1 MFGSARTLPTDPLYA
16 QARDLAALL
25 AAHGWSTVTGAGPGI
40 MAAGL
45 EGAGPDH
52 AFGINIRLPFE
63 QGANEFI
70 AENPKLVSMKYFFTR
85 KLLLIK
91 ESFGYA
97 VLPGG
102 FGTLDEAFELLTLIQ
117 TGKAEPAPVVLLDL
131 PGSSYWKGWE
141 RFVTEE
147 VATRGLISADD
158 ISLYRIV
165 DRVEDAAA
173 EILGFYRNYHS
184 LRWVGDTLVIRL
196 EAAAHATT
204 RWPSCRTRF
213 ADALH
218 RPIRILDAPLP
229 AERRS
234 EDFPD
239 LARVALRFD
248 RVSYARLRELIDA
261 LNTLP
266 SAPPA
271 AAHRSRPREARD
283 PVPVA
288 DRPVAIGGRD
298 GPVPGGVRPARDQPG
313 PGPGHRSPP
322 RRLLRPPGRGR
333 RRCDRH
339 RDGLGH
345 RRRLALRAGPAGR
358 RVRRRLAGRRRGLP
372 AARHAGAGRARPRR
386 RAGVQ
391 RLLAVGACGRRPG
404 SPTWCPAS
412 CPPRSIRP
420 GSTTVV
426 AGFAEAA
433 RAGDRPAAG
442 RGRGRRRGLVA
453 AAPVPLRAHQ
463 PAPRRLRRGPAAAHP
478 RGAGRR
484 PPRHRPRP
492 RSWPCGCPA
501 TSWRRGPGSPPSRPP
516 SASRPWPPSLDL
528 LTVVRAGPF
537 STAAYRPTPTPR
549 RPPTS
554 SCAGPCG
561 TPPAAGARG
570 PAGQRRRSRRRRQG
584 PRRRRRRPGR
594 DDPGPDR
601 RRPPGRPACGP
612 VTPSGPGPACCATR
626 PARSATTATRS

>member
-1 MFGSARTLPTDPLYA
+1 MADRGVPPEQLTALLDAMGVTANRDQMLEILETVVRLASDRTERLDLKIANAALKEMCEGFEVFAPYRHVRKVTMFGSARTLPTDPLYA

-147 VATRGLISADD
+147 VATRSLINPGDV
-158 ISLYRIV
+158 SLYRIV

-196 EAAAHATT
+196 ESTPTAEEVAQLSTD
-204 RWPSCRTRF
+204 F
-213 ADALH
+213 ADAVH

-234 EDFPD
+234 EDFPE
-239 LARVALRFD
+239 LARLALRFD

-261 LNTLP
+261 VNNLP

-271 AAHRSRPREARD
+271 PL
-283 PVPVA
+283 
-288 DRPVAIGGRD
+288 IG
-298 GPVPGGVRPARDQPG
+298 
-313 PGPGHRSPP
+313 
-322 RRLLRPPGRGR
+322 
-333 RRCDRH
+333 
-339 RDGLGH
+339 
-345 RRRLALRAGPAGR
+345 
-358 RVRRRLAGRRRGLP
+358 
-372 AARHAGAGRARPRR
+372 
-386 RAGVQ
+386 
-391 RLLAVGACGRRPG
+391 
-404 SPTWCPAS
+404 T
-412 CPPRSIRP
+412 
-420 GSTTVV
+420 
-426 AGFAEAA
+426 
-433 RAGDRPAAG
+433 
-442 RGRGRRRGLVA
+442 
-453 AAPVPLRAHQ
+453 
-463 PAPRRLRRGPAAAHP
+463 
-478 RGAGRR
+478 
-484 PPRHRPRP
+484 
-492 RSWPCGCPA
+492 
-501 TSWRRGPGSPPSRPP
+501 
-516 SASRPWPPSLDL
+516 ASR
-528 LTVVRAGPF
+528 
-537 STAAYRPTPTPR
+537 
-549 RPPTS
+549 
-554 SCAGPCG
+554 
-561 TPPAAGARG
+561 
-570 PAGQRRRSRRRRQG
+570 
-584 PRRRRRRPGR
+584 
-594 DDPGPDR
+594 
-601 RRPPGRPACGP
+601 
-612 VTPSGPGPACCATR
+612 
-626 PARSATTATRS
+626 